1 MKTLNYLRNYAK
13 YYDFPYVQLMEK
25 IIPTDLEMDNAREH
39 DLHLK
44 LVAAYNDGKK
54 IGLSSENIQKALI
67 IVVKSICFKTLVS
80 ENEMVFYVK
89 DILEELKTNQLFLSE
104 KEFES
109 GIFSV
114 LKRMIKYVLSLDQNI
129 ATKKYFAALKD
140 YANIDRFL
148 LLEGIPED
156 MSKEEK
162 ITELKKLFCITDNN
176 SLPGHN
182 ARMKRKKYPD
192 MRYLGLTDDLD
203 FHIYSLLCETISK
216 YFNDE
221 MLEFYNKHQYFYR
234 PISDDFSL
242 YYLNGVT
249 ILAYRYEDSVSI
261 SIKVLNKY
269 IGMQN
274 FRYWAG
280 VLNMQRDIYSLIYD
294 LRLRCP
300 NVINK
305 KPDIICPEDY
315 LDESF
320 LSYLKSQ
327 LQTEDAYKLAESIGL
342 PITSDEPPKIY
353 QLKGDKIIKNP
364 RLIENIKVKDLT
376 SYETLSK
383 LLSLTGEDRQKYIA
397 KIIATAKGITIK
409 EFCNRDYKPSKE
421 TNNKKAYID

>member
-25 IIPTDLEMDNAREH
+25 IIPTDLEMDYAREH

-44 LVAAYNDGKK
+44 LVATYNDGKK

-89 DILEELKTNQLFLSE
+89 DILEELKTNQSFLSE

-129 ATKKYFAALKD
+129 ASKKYFAALKTF
-140 YANIDRFL
+140 ANIDRFL

-176 SLPGHN
+176 SLPCHN
-182 ARMKRKKYPD
+182 ARMKRKKFPD

-249 ILAYRYEDSVSI
+249 ILAYRYEDSVNI
-261 SIKVLNKY
+261 TIKTLNSY
-269 IGMQN
+269 IGMKN

-280 VLNMQRDIYSLIYD
+280 VLNLQRDINSLVYD
-294 LRLRCP
+294 IHLRCP
-300 NVINK
+300 NVINN
-305 KPDIICPEDY
+305 KPDLICPEDY
-315 LDESF
+315 LDESV
-320 LSYLKSQ
+320 LRYLKSQ
-327 LQTEDAYKLAESIGL
+327 IGPEDAYKLTASIGL
-342 PITSDEPPKIY
+342 TIKSDDLSKICL
-353 QLKGDKIIKNP
+353 LKDDRIIKNP
-364 RLIENIKVKDLT
+364 RMIEIIKVKDLE
-376 SYETLSK
+376 SYETLTK
-383 LLSLTGEDRQKYIA
+383 LLSLTGEGRQKYIA
-397 KIIATAKGITIK
+397 KIIATAKGITTK
-409 EFCNRDYKPSKE
+409 EFCKKDYKPSK
-421 TNNKKAYID
+421 TFNKKRAYID

>member
-25 IIPTDLEMDNAREH
+25 IIPTDLEMDYAREH

-89 DILEELKTNQLFLSE
+89 DILEELKTNQSFLSE

-129 ATKKYFAALKD
+129 ASKKYFAALKD
-140 YANIDRFL
+140 FANIDRFL

-221 MLEFYNKHQYFYR
+221 MLEFYNKHKYFYR

-261 SIKVLNKY
+261 SIKILNKY

-294 LRLRCP
+294 LHLRCP

-342 PITSDEPPKIY
+342 PINSDEPPKIY
-353 QLKGDKIIKNP
+353 QLKGNKIIKNP

-376 SYETLSK
+376 SYETLAK

-397 KIIATAKGITIK
+397 KIIATAKGITTK
-409 EFCNRDYKPSKE
+409 EFCSRDYKPSKE
-421 TNNKKAYID
+421 PNNKKAYID

>member
-140 YANIDRFL
+140 FANIDRFL

-156 MSKEEK
+156 MSKKEK

-249 ILAYRYEDSVSI
+249 ILAYRYDDSVSI

-280 VLNMQRDIYSLIYD
+280 VLNMQRNIYSLIYD

>member
-140 YANIDRFL
+140 FANIDRFL

-156 MSKEEK
+156 MSKKEK

-221 MLEFYNKHQYFYR
+221 MLEFYNKHKYFYR

-249 ILAYRYEDSVSI
+249 ILAYRYDDSVSI

>member
-140 YANIDRFL
+140 FANIDRFL

-221 MLEFYNKHQYFYR
+221 MLEFYNKHKYFYR

-280 VLNMQRDIYSLIYD
+280 VLNMQRNIYSLIYD

-421 TNNKKAYID
+421 TNDKKAYID